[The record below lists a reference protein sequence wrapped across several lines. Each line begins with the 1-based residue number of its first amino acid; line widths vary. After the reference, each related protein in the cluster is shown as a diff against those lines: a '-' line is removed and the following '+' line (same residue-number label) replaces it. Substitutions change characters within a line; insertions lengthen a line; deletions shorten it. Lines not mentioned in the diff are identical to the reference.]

1 MNFFSTTYC
10 NNKKGFTLIEL
21 LVVISIIGVLST
33 VAMTS
38 LNAAKTKAKRA
49 KAQVTVKELHQ
60 ILLRYNLDNNNTWPS
75 TCNNID
81 TVAEWNGAWN
91 TYAPGVTADPW
102 GTTYFFDGCPNVE
115 CTAGGSSIC
124 SAGPNKVF
132 ESHNRTDMKAISDDV
147 CIYFTPEC

>member
-1 MNFFSTTYC
+1 MNFLPTTYC

-60 ILLRYNLDNNNTWPS
+60 ILLRYNLDNNNTWP
-75 TCNNID
+75 
-81 TVAEWNGAWN
+81 AL
-91 TYAPGVTADPW
+91 
-102 GTTYFFDGCPNVE
+102 
-115 CTAGGSSIC
+115 
-124 SAGPNKVF
+124 
-132 ESHNRTDMKAISDDV
+132 AI
-147 CIYFTPEC
+147 I